1 MDNLFHNGFA
11 SGELK
16 EFYSLAPVAFVGG
29 SLVEGL
35 SGHNLAEAAAAG
47 CVVLTGHYI
56 GHFQEMLLELQKIAP
71 LSVQQVCGA
80 FTFFVTCCKFILCLF
95 DID

>member
-47 CVVLTGHYI
+47 CVVLTG
-56 GHFQEMLLELQKIAP
+56 
-71 LSVQQVCGA
+71 
-80 FTFFVTCCKFILCLF
+80 T
-95 DID
+95 

>member
-1 MDNLFHNGFA
+1 MLFCSFVLLWIDNLFHNGFA

-29 SLVEGL
+29 SLVKGL

-47 CVVLTGHYI
+47 CVVLTGT
-56 GHFQEMLLELQKIAP
+56 LQPGCA
-71 LSVQQVCGA
+71 L
-80 FTFFVTCCKFILCLF
+80 
-95 DID
+95 